1 MSDITL
7 TVVAGP
13 TVELTADAPGAVTVT
28 VSSGGGGGVTDHG
41 ALTGLA
47 DDDHPQY
54 VRGSLVDAAGDLLVG
69 SAADTLARLP
79 LGSAAQVLRVNAGAT
94 APEWAVAASGAVSVI
109 ARTVLGSAAA
119 SVDFTSIPA
128 TYESLR
134 VVYTAKGTGSSGT
147 VWPTM
152 YVRFNGDT
160 GANYG
165 WQSHRAQGGSG
176 GLNDRSTTAVTLINI
191 GYAVDSSSFVTAGF
205 AVDGVMDLPS
215 YCRTTYAKKALGLW
229 NGRYSLSDTGQTGE
243 WAGVWNNTAAITQLT
258 FSLSEGSFK
267 TGSVFTL
274 YGIAGA

>member
-28 VSSGGGGGVTDHG
+28 VTSGGGVSDHG

-79 LGSAAQVLRVNAGAT
+79 MGSALQGLRVNAGAT
-94 APEWAVAASGAVSVI
+94 GLEYAAASAGAMSVI

-119 SVDFTSIPA
+119 SVDFTGIPS
-128 TYESLR
+128 TYETLR

-147 VWPTM
+147 IWPIM

-165 WQSHRAQGGSG
+165 WQTHRAQGGSG
-176 GLNDRSTTAVTLINI
+176 GLNDRSTTAVTSMTM
-191 GYAVDSSSFVTAGF
+191 GYAVDSSTFVTAGF
-205 AVDGVMDLPS
+205 AADGVMDLPS

-229 NGRYSLSDTGQTGE
+229 NGRYKLEDAGQTGE
-243 WAGVWNNTAAITQLT
+243 WAGVWNNTAAVTQLT
-258 FSLSEGSFK
+258 FFLSEGNFA